1 MKKFLLILFIFMFC
15 LSGCSNDELTIE
27 NKIKAEIEYV
37 EKNCSI
43 FVKNFDDGE
52 YIKEGVLDTEKI
64 KYDTSVF
71 VNSLD
76 VIEDDLRYVKLNE
89 DILKNIDV
97 IIQNMNNYY
106 QNNEYDNL
114 KNEYTNLYKV
124 FETLEK

>member
-64 KYDTSVF
+64 NYDTSVF

-89 DILKNIDV
+89 DILKI
-97 IIQNMNNYY
+97 
-106 QNNEYDNL
+106 
-114 KNEYTNLYKV
+114 
-124 FETLEK
+124 

>member
-64 KYDTSVF
+64 NYDTSVF

>member
-1 MKKFLLILFIFMFC
+1 MKKFLLILFICMFG

-64 KYDTSVF
+64 NYDTSVF